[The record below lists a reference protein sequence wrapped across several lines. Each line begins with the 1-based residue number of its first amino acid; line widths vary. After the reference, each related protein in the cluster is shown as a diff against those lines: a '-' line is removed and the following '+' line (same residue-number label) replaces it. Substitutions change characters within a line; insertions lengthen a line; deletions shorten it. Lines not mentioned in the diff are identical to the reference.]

1 MLAVYTA
8 RNSSMALFQ
17 RLKSERIKCQI
28 TSTPR
33 EISVGCGLCV
43 RFDSTDL
50 YRVKAHVNAL
60 KSFSFGGIW
69 KESGVGYVRI
79 Y

>member
-8 RNSSMALFQ
+8 RNSSMALYQ

-28 TSTPR
+28 VSTPR
-33 EISVGCGLCV
+33 EISVGCGLSV
-43 RFDSTDL
+43 RFDTCDL
-50 YRVKAHVNAL
+50 YRVKSHIGAL

-69 KESGVGYVRI
+69 KENGVGYVRI